1 MRRMMLRLCCCLL
14 ICHAAWAGE
23 LSSRLDAVLAESAPA
38 RSLALARIQS
48 LDEGLIDPASLQ
60 PAWSRYSLRALRQLA
75 AHERGCEGEVS
86 SVPALWRDFERRR
99 CVDGRLPDDWLRRHP
114 VHPLGGS
121 SAAHWRQG
129 RPKAEATDW
138 LHVRER
144 NDELGL
150 LGALSDDNLD
160 ALLAGAHWLWQ
171 DGALW
176 RLRDGYWRVYP
187 AAAWRERAEAVGVR
201 VSADA
206 GACVER
212 LDGLCL
218 NPAPASAW
226 SWRALWAGLAGL
238 ALAGGG
244 WLAWQR
250 RRLERERRFALQMLT
265 HELRTPIAGLAGV
278 VEGLRRDFDRL
289 PDSAQDH
296 FGHLAGGVSRLRQLA
311 EASRHYL
318 SADRLDERR
327 QAVRL
332 AEWLDAI
339 AERHQAA
346 FCLNEDATLLLPAY
360 WLGLCLDNLLV
371 NARRHGR
378 PPWRLLANWD
388 GRSLTLTVCDGGR
401 LADYRLRRLTRR
413 GSGGEG
419 MGLGLAIVRRVLT
432 RLGGRLRLSGPPT
445 RFSLQLPAKRAPQQ
459 DSPL

>member
-1 MRRMMLRLCCCLL
+1 MMLRLCCCLL
-14 ICHAAWAGE
+14 FCQAAWAGG
-23 LSSRLDAVLAESAPA
+23 LSSRLDAALAGARPA
-38 RSLALARIQS
+38 QSLALARIQS
-48 LDEGLIDPASLQ
+48 LDEGLIAPESLQ
-60 PAWSRYSLRALRQLA
+60 PAWSRYGLRALRQLA
-75 AHERGCEGEVS
+75 AHERGCEGDLS
-86 SVPALWRDFERRR
+86 AVPPLWRDFEGRR
-99 CVDGRLPDDWLRRHP
+99 CMDGRLPTDWLRLHP

-129 RPKAEATDW
+129 RPRAEAADW

-144 NDELGL
+144 ADDLGL

-160 ALLAGAHWLWQ
+160 ALLAGARWLWQ

-176 RLRDGYWRVYP
+176 RLRDGHWRLYP
-187 AAAWRERAEAVGVR
+187 AAAWRERAEAAGVS
-201 VSADA
+201 VSAA
-206 GACVER
+206 GTSACAER
-212 LDGLCL
+212 MDGLCL
-218 NPAPASAW
+218 NPMPAPAW
-226 SWRALWAGLAGL
+226 PWRAVLAGLAGL

-318 SADRLDERR
+318 SADRLDEGR

-332 AEWLDAI
+332 AEWLDAV

-360 WLGLCLDNLLV
+360 WLGLCLDNLLA

-378 PPWRLLANWD
+378 PPWRVLADWD
-388 GRSLTLTVCDGGR
+388 GRRLTLTVCDGGR
-401 LADYRLRRLTRR
+401 LSDYRLRRLRRR

-419 MGLGLAIVRRVLT
+419 MGLGLAIVLRVLA

-445 RFSLQLPAKRAPQQ
+445 SFSLQLPVKRAPRQ
-459 DSPL
+459 DHLA